1 LPAKLPP
8 MLPTLPPANRLDFAL
23 LQAKPAATPQAKS
36 KHPNKAPLVLLLH
49 GFPDS
54 AWGWQPVLEGLAAR
68 GFHAVAP
75 FMRGYLP
82 TAIPRDGDYS
92 LGTLAR
98 DVIALIDHLGADK
111 AYVVGH
117 DWGAVAGYA
126 AAALRPDRIA
136 GLVAASIPHL
146 RRFLLRPTLAQ
157 LQRSS
162 YMLRFQQRGIEP
174 ALAANDCAEI
184 KRIVQRWS
192 PSLAVD
198 TALSPVWAAF
208 AEPARLTAALGY
220 YRALPL
226 ALLDGSLPLAMAA
239 TPVPTCVVYGAQDGC
254 IAPEMFTAQGHLFMR
269 GLETHC
275 LPHAGHFLQQEQTGP
290 LLNLIL
296 DFCRKPD

>member
-1 LPAKLPP
+1 
-8 MLPTLPPANRLDFAL
+8 MLPTFLTANGLDFAL
-23 LQAKPAATPQAKS
+23 LEAKPAVRSPASPKAAR
-36 KHPNKAPLVLLLH
+36 KAPLVLLLH

-54 AWGWQPVLEGLAAR
+54 AWSWQPMLEGLAAQ

-82 TAIPRDGDYS
+82 TSIPRDGDYS

-126 AAALRPDRIA
+126 AAALRPDRMV
-136 GLVAASIPHL
+136 GLVAVSIPHL

-174 ALAANDCAEI
+174 QLAANHCAEL
-184 KRIVQRWS
+184 KALVQRWS
-192 PSLAVD
+192 PKLNVE
-198 TALSPVWAAF
+198 TALAPVWAAF
-208 AEPARLTAALGY
+208 TDPARVGAALGY
-220 YRALPL
+220 YRALPA
-226 ALLDGSLPLAMAA
+226 ALLDGSLPLVMSA
-239 TPVPTCVVYGAQDGC
+239 TPVPTCVVHGAVDGC
-254 IAPEMFTAQGHLFMR
+254 IAQEMFTAQSHLFMR
-269 GLETHC
+269 GVESHC
-275 LPHAGHFLQQEQTGP
+275 LPLVGHFLPQERAD
-290 LLNLIL
+290 LLLEVL
-296 DFCRKPD
+296 LEFCRKCGE